1 MYLQVWFPGAHS
13 DVGGGYKRRE
23 LQDIALFWMAVRE
36 ALCMGVY
43 SHLLARMERSNLS
56 LP

>member
-1 MYLQVWFPGAHS
+1 MQVWFPGAHS

-36 ALCMGVY
+36 ASLHGVY
-43 SHLLARMERSNLS
+43 SHLLARRERSNLS

>member
-1 MYLQVWFPGAHS
+1 MSMQVWFPGAHS

-23 LQDIALFWMAVRE
+23 LQDITLFWMAVRE
-36 ALCMGVY
+36 ASLHGVY
-43 SHLLARMERSNLS
+43 SHLLARRERSNLS